1 MTIYRQTRRFIELKG
16 RLSVLKTFLENM
28 PDLDESEKQSID
40 NIQNLS
46 ITIQNM
52 GFYYV
57 PKKYILK
64 NVSLKINQNEKIA
77 IIGEIGSGKST
88 LGKLL
93 IKLFDYDE
101 GSIKL
106 NNIELKDIEILSLR
120 KIITY
125 IPQHPELFNRT
136 LLSNLTY
143 GSNNIKRETVVKLIN
158 SIKIKSIRD
167 VLLTNL
173 DKSVGKYGN
182 NLSGGQRQ
190 IVWLIRSILQD
201 SKMIILDEPTSS
213 LDEENKLIVMD
224 FIKSLSKNKT
234 LILIT
239 HDMKLLKLVNRVIKF
254 DKGKLIEDNN
264 K

>member
-1 MTIYRQTRRFIELKG
+1 
-16 RLSVLKTFLENM
+16 
-28 PDLDESEKQSID
+28 
-40 NIQNLS
+40 
-46 ITIQNM
+46 M

-125 IPQHPELFNRT
+125 IPQHPKLFNRT